1 MKPTLLASLV
11 FASLF
16 FSCDNRQTEKEKK
29 QSSSEKKQP
38 TDTTSVQFIDTIYNF
53 NKIKEGDV
61 VEYSYRF
68 KNTGTKPLVIE
79 QAAASC
85 GCTVPEKPE
94 HPIAPGEIGYVKVK
108 FNSQGRPGEAQKTI
122 SVTSNARPDFPILY
136 LKGTVIGK
144 EKE

>member
-1 MKPTLLASLV
+1 MKPISLTSLF
-11 FASLF
+11 FALLF
-16 FSCDNRQTEKEKK
+16 FSCDIRQTEIEKT
-29 QSSSEKKQP
+29 QSATQKKQP
-38 TDTTSVQFIDTIYNF
+38 TYTTSAQIIDTTYHFGKV
-53 NKIKEGDV
+53 KEGDV
-61 VEYSYRF
+61 VEFSYRF

-94 HPIAPGEIGYVKVK
+94 HPIAPGEMGYIKVK